1 MKVTLVPLHI
11 LPAALD
17 AMDTAGVTEE
27 LTLMVTVFDVA
38 VDDDAQAAL
47 DVMTQETTSPL
58 VKVEEVNVLLLLPVL
73 VPLTFHW

>member
-38 VDDDAQAAL
+38 VDDDAQDAL

-58 VKVEEVNVLLLLPVL
+58 AKVEEVNVLLLLPVL
-73 VPLTFHW
+73 VPLIFHW